1 MVCRIKYPERKKQSL
16 TISERAI
23 APFQTHAN
31 SAYNGRGLIPAR
43 IIRLNVQLCSVDDE
57 LSIVGLDLAGVE
69 SRPSGFCLLKKTK
82 AETSLVY
89 SDYELLKKIE
99 ESVPEIVAIDAPLS
113 LPAGRESIEQRTNVH
128 LRECD
133 NELLRKGIKFFPVTL
148 GPMRKL
154 TNRGISLRKTLENK
168 RLRVIEVYPGG
179 AQDILGI
186 PRKQQGLNKLMS
198 GLKRAGVRGLNSRM
212 SDHELDAAT
221 CALVGK
227 LYLEGKSVTYG
238 TSEQAIIMPKG
249 EKPHKQRA
257 HCEL

>member
-1 MVCRIKYPERKKQSL
+1 MLREGACRCKNYKTDVRL
-16 TISERAI
+16 FCADD
-23 APFQTHAN
+23 AL
-31 SAYNGRGLIPAR
+31 LI
-43 IIRLNVQLCSVDDE
+43 I
-57 LSIVGLDLAGVE
+57 GLDLAGVE
-69 SRPSGFCLLKKTK
+69 NRPSGLCLLKNMR

-89 SDYELLKKIE
+89 SNYEVLKKIE
-99 ESVPEIVAIDAPLS
+99 ESEPEIVAIDAPLS

-133 NELLRKGIKFFPVTL
+133 KELLRRGIKFFPITL

-154 TNRGISLRKTLENK
+154 TSRGIDLKRILENK

-186 PRKQQGLNKLMS
+186 PRKQQGLGRLMS
-198 GLKRAGVRGLNSRM
+198 GLKRVGVRELNNRM
-212 SDHELDAAT
+212 SDHELDAVT

-238 TSEQAIIMPKG
+238 TSDQAIIMPKG
-249 EKPHKQRA
+249 EKPH
-257 HCEL
+257 